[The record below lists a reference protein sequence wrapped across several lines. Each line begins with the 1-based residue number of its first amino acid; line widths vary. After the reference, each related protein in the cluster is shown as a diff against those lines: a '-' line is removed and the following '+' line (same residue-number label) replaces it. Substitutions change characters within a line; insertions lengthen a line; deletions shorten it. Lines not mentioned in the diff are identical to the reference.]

1 MLDLHAVI
9 LEDLEHIVSQP
20 VSWDKLQGKTVLV
33 TGASGMIASYLV
45 FTLLYL
51 NDTRHLNILV
61 LALVRNGEKAKQQF
75 GNILVRSDITLLI
88 QDVSQVLD
96 YSGPVDYIVHAAS
109 QASPRFFTTDPVG
122 TIQANTMGTE
132 NMLRTAMELKSE
144 GFLYLSTRE
153 IYGKFDADKSSI
165 SEEEYG
171 VLDPTVV
178 RSCYPESKRMAEAI
192 CRAYAHQYGV
202 PVRVAR
208 IAHTYGPD
216 WVMDNGRVWGD
227 FISNVVRGENIV
239 LKSQGTMELAFTYIS
254 DMVAGLFLVL
264 LNGKEFVYNL
274 STDKST
280 TVRKLAE
287 LLAELYP
294 EKGIRVVI
302 DIPKDTSAYLANPV
316 PKLDCSRIV
325 SLGWKPTIT
334 LKAGFQRTIAYQE
347 STHKGG

>member
-51 NDTRHLNILV
+51 NDTRHLNIRV

-132 NMLRTAMELKSE
+132 NMLRTAMERKSE
-144 GFLYLSTRE
+144 GFLYLSTRVDDLG
-153 IYGKFDADKSSI
+153 IKYDADQQNAAGEASSCQTI
-165 SEEEYG
+165 SETLVNDG
-171 VLDPTVV
+171 DDLIFTIATPASAGIMN
-178 RSCYPESKRMAEAI
+178 RSKFPKRSLAKAI
-192 CRAYAHQYGV
+192 CLPSGD
-202 PVRVAR
+202 
-208 IAHTYGPD
+208 HT
-216 WVMDNGRVWGD
+216 
-227 FISNVVRGENIV
+227 
-239 LKSQGTMELAFTYIS
+239 
-254 DMVAGLFLVL
+254 
-264 LNGKEFVYNL
+264 
-274 STDKST
+274 
-280 TVRKLAE
+280 
-287 LLAELYP
+287 
-294 EKGIRVVI
+294 
-302 DIPKDTSAYLANPV
+302 
-316 PKLDCSRIV
+316 
-325 SLGWKPTIT
+325 
-334 LKAGFQRTIAYQE
+334 GFDSYE
-347 STHKGG
+347 S

>member
-51 NDTRHLNILV
+51 NDTRHLNIRV

-132 NMLRTAMELKSE
+132 NMLRTAMERKSE
-144 GFLYLSTRE
+144 GFSICPPEKYMESLMPIRVPSPKRSTAFWIPQSCGHVIQKASVWRKLY
-153 IYGKFDADKSSI
+153 A
-165 SEEEYG
+165 
-171 VLDPTVV
+171 
-178 RSCYPESKRMAEAI
+178 
-192 CRAYAHQYGV
+192 
-202 PVRVAR
+202 
-208 IAHTYGPD
+208 AHTPT
-216 WVMDNGRVWGD
+216 
-227 FISNVVRGENIV
+227 S
-239 LKSQGTMELAFTYIS
+239 
-254 DMVAGLFLVL
+254 MVFLS
-264 LNGKEFVYNL
+264 G
-274 STDKST
+274 
-280 TVRKLAE
+280 
-287 LLAELYP
+287 
-294 EKGIRVVI
+294 
-302 DIPKDTSAYLANPV
+302 
-316 PKLDCSRIV
+316 
-325 SLGWKPTIT
+325 
-334 LKAGFQRTIAYQE
+334 
-347 STHKGG
+347 